1 LFPIAKD
8 ALSFLEISDYWSRE
22 IKPRASW
29 EELFHS
35 LTAAWWLGELRGDS
49 VHSPFQ
55 LLKEIFTS
63 MRHRD
68 DLGVVF
74 LVGNSAG
81 PPPIEMPNGSVPID
95 VRPQIRVPSE
105 NIESW
110 DQISCRD
117 AFQALAETRL
127 LDSFPELAV
136 SFGSVSL
143 SYQEFTAW
151 LAKSGYTEPT
161 FWRPDQQGSKK
172 RWHAKPGDKNK
183 LTPHED
189 AVLSALNELFPDG
202 ELGHKAKQRNVR
214 INQFFVKSDRSQVS
228 PRVIQR
234 TLAKIAFG

>member
-1 LFPIAKD
+1 MFPIAKD

-29 EELFHS
+29 KELFHT
-35 LTAAWWLGELRGDS
+35 LTGAWWRGELRGDT
-49 VHSPFQ
+49 VRSPFQ

-63 MRHRD
+63 MRHRN

-74 LVGNSAG
+74 LMANTAG
-81 PPPIEMPNGSVPID
+81 PPPNEMPDGSVRID

-105 NIESW
+105 DIGSW

-117 AFQALAETRL
+117 AFQALAETHL
-127 LDSFPELAV
+127 LDSLPELAV
-136 SFGSVSL
+136 SFGSFSL

-151 LAKSGYTEPT
+151 LAKSGYSEPT

-172 RWHAKPGDKNK
+172 RWHAKPGNDNK

-189 AVLSALNELFPDG
+189 AVLSALNELFPNG
-202 ELGHKAKQRNVR
+202 ELDHKARQRNNR
-214 INQFFVKSDRSQVS
+214 INQFFMKSGRSQVS
-228 PRVIQR
+228 DRTIQR
-234 TLAKIAFG
+234 TLAKITFS